1 MIVNLFYR
9 QLKPKSRPSF
19 SQILDELQAIALGEY
34 LKFDTNEYQQLQDG
48 WRTEISIYLDK
59 LTKNFQFQ
67 PMSQD
72 EVNRIASMREEEL
85 RYRNLFIAMSHFI
98 IIPHRHA
105 REVREMYE
113 KKLAIASELCDILA
127 AKKQEL
133 ETYD

>member
-34 LKFDTNEYQQLQDG
+34 LKFDANEYQQLQDG

-72 EVNRIASMREEEL
+72 EVNHIASMREEEL
-85 RYRNLFIAMSHFI
+85 RYRNLFIAI
-98 IIPHRHA
+98 
-105 REVREMYE
+105 
-113 KKLAIASELCDILA
+113 
-127 AKKQEL
+127 
-133 ETYD
+133 

>member
-1 MIVNLFYR
+1 
-9 QLKPKSRPSF
+9 
-19 SQILDELQAIALGEY
+19 
-34 LKFDTNEYQQLQDG
+34 
-48 WRTEISIYLDK
+48 
-59 LTKNFQFQ
+59 
-67 PMSQD
+67 
-72 EVNRIASMREEEL
+72 
-85 RYRNLFIAMSHFI
+85 MSHFI